1 MHIIRPEQAADG
13 NGDGEGGEAG
23 CHDHP
28 EETGVAE
35 PFLKVA
41 GDHAGKHHAE
51 GHEGGADGIVGSLE
65 FAFGEM
71 HHVEHVG
78 GETEAI
84 AELLDE
90 DAEADDKDTVRLEHA
105 QIDECQ
111 AREGHAESH
120 RPKRPLQAQA
130 GSGDASDD
138 AAYGE
143 RGDTYSPVDNAH
155 IFRGEAQ
162 AADVLWIKQE
172 GIHHLQEKG
181 FRKTIQEHEK
191 DGNPYMSFL
200 EEGGEGAAEF
210 AENPDNPA

>member
-1 MHIIRPEQAADG
+1 MLIT
-13 NGDGEGGEAG
+13 
-23 CHDHP
+23 DHLLDP
-28 EETGVAE
+28 PRDHTGQ
-35 PFLKVA
+35 
-41 GDHAGKHHAE
+41 HHAQR
-51 GHEGGADGIVGSLE
+51 HEARTDGVMRSLIFPFRE
-65 FAFGEM
+65 ENQVHG
-71 HHVEHVG
+71 VSR
-78 GETEAI
+78 ETEAI

-130 GSGDASDD
+130 RSGDAADD

-162 AADVLWIKQE
+162 TADVLWIKQE